1 MWTPVQ
7 EAHSPR
13 TGTIRRAVTS
23 FAAGLK
29 TKTLAA
35 APTNDVKAHKDFG
48 TNKLVVTALRPGPYA
63 HAISVNLVDL
73 GEDSD
78 LSVDVNASNVITVTL
93 EYVTDAVVSTYAEVQ
108 AAINAH
114 LVAKTFVLCSG
125 GTADVVADE
134 GPSALAGGVLGTP
147 GVEGEIVVKDDGTRF
162 YLCEITSGL
171 ISWYEATFTKVS

>member
-29 TKTLAA
+29 TRTLAT
-35 APTNDVKAHKDFG
+35 APVNDVKAHKDFG
-48 TNKLVVTALRPGPYA
+48 TDKLVVTALRPGPYA
-63 HAISVNLVDL
+63 HAISVDLVDP
-73 GEDSD
+73 GTTGAF
-78 LSVDVNASNVITVTL
+78 SVDVDEDNNVTVYL
-93 EYVTDAVVSTYAEVQ
+93 AFEGAGVTTTYLEVQ
-108 AAINAH
+108 TAFNVHSIIKTL
-114 LVAKTFVLCSG
+114 LVASA
-125 GTADVVADE
+125 GTGDVVADE